1 LRDRLR
7 AILTAAISLSL
18 ALTALGAAPA
28 AAATTL
34 KVVIIVGPVGS
45 QTDGYRATGDSI
57 AQTAEQVGAEVVKVY
72 SPNATWANVRAAVEG
87 ANIVVYL
94 GHGNGYPSPYSS
106 TENTDRVNGWGL
118 NRTSANG
125 DSDNWSTTMVY
136 CGEKALLGTLTSSD
150 GSAQWNY
157 CGGKTNTDGIHP
169 AAGFVMIY
177 NKACYTPGAGES
189 WDTKATESQA
199 VQRVRN
205 FSYPVLAL
213 GASAYF
219 ATDMYR
225 GAEKLVELI
234 ATNPGMTFGQIAM
247 AAPGY
252 DAAAHREFAHADVAG
267 AEVWVQR
274 TDGDYWYAYAG
285 NPSLTPGG
293 GAAPPAEVTPY
304 DPPAKLIFLAGSH
317 TGYKFTAAGAIT
329 GSKTYTLGA
338 NSGAS
343 AGERRTVP
351 GRPGYWFYVV
361 NGVWAGYWVP
371 ESDAISLAP

>member
-1 LRDRLR
+1 
-7 AILTAAISLSL
+7 
-18 ALTALGAAPA
+18 
-28 AAATTL
+28 
-34 KVVIIVGPVGS
+34 
-45 QTDGYRATGDSI
+45 
-57 AQTAEQVGAEVVKVY
+57 
-72 SPNATWANVRAAVEG
+72 
-87 ANIVVYL
+87 
-94 GHGNGYPSPYSS
+94 
-106 TENTDRVNGWGL
+106 
-118 NRTSANG
+118 
-125 DSDNWSTTMVY
+125 MVY

-150 GSAQWNY
+150 GSAQWDY

-252 DAAAHREFAHADVAG
+252 DAAAHREFAHPDVTG

-285 NPSLTPGG
+285 NPSVTPSAAGFGLPFSDIAGSIFRNDIVWLLDSGITAGCAPGKYCPTAPVTRAQMASFLVRAMDLTD
-293 GAAPPAEVTPY
+293 GAGLNLFDDDDGLSHEGDIDRLATAGITAGCDVRRFCPTDTVTREQMASFLVRALELTAGAGVDLFDDDDSSMHEANIDRLASAEVTSGCATRRYCPTSSVTREQM
-304 DPPAKLIFLAGSH
+304 AAFLHRAFG
-317 TGYKFTAAGAIT
+317 G
-329 GSKTYTLGA
+329 
-338 NSGAS
+338 
-343 AGERRTVP
+343 
-351 GRPGYWFYVV
+351 
-361 NGVWAGYWVP
+361 
-371 ESDAISLAP
+371 